1 MSDLPGTLPANDE
14 VKQSAAY
21 RGLKAVVIILGV
33 LIVLG
38 LGALVTGMIL
48 KFNGKSRPASGEGET
63 FALAPGSA
71 IVSSEV
77 SGSRLILRVK
87 NETGEEIDIVD
98 TQDGHLI
105 SRIKAAP
112 PQVPSH

>member
-1 MSDLPGTLPANDE
+1 LTGTTAANDE

-38 LGALVTGMIL
+38 LGALITGLVL
-48 KFNGKSRPASGEGET
+48 KFNGRGGRGDNNM
-63 FALAPGSA
+63 FALPPGA
-71 IVSSEV
+71 TIVSNEV

-87 NETGEEIDIVD
+87 SDAGEEIDIVD
-98 TQDGHLI
+98 TQDGRLV

-112 PQVPSH
+112 PPVPLH